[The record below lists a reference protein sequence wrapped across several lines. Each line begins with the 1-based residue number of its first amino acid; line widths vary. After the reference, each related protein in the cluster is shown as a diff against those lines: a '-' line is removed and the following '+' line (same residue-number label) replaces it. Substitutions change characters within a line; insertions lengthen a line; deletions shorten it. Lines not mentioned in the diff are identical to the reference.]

1 MTLRWMRLGMMAF
14 LALTSALTANLMLFQ
29 PVDGRKLAK
38 RSLPSAPGLAAVG
51 RPADIATGSLVI
63 LNATKADATVA
74 AKSSAPADVVRAI
87 QRELQARGY
96 ETGTADGM
104 PGLVTRAAILGY
116 ESDHGLSLTATPSE
130 ALLQHIL
137 LGASNGDK
145 KKQDGPTAEASQ
157 VIRTVQQSL
166 ATLGYAPGIV
176 DGQLGDQTVRA
187 IREFEKDQGLSET
200 GRISG
205 HLVARLA
212 RLAGQGRLAE
222 GR

>member
-1 MTLRWMRLGMMAF
+1 MTLRCMRLGMMAF

-29 PVDGRKLAK
+29 PIDGRKEA
-38 RSLPSAPGLAAVG
+38 RRTVPASSDFASAG

-63 LNATKADATVA
+63 LNATKIDAA
-74 AKSSAPADVVRAI
+74 LPAKSGAPADVVRAI

-130 ALLQHIL
+130 GLLQHIL
-137 LGASNGDK
+137 LGSSNGDK
-145 KKQDGPTAEASQ
+145 KKQDAPTAEASQ

-166 ATLGYAPGIV
+166 ATLGYAPGSV

-205 HLVARLA
+205 ALVARLA
-212 RLAGQGRLAE
+212 RLAGQGRLAD